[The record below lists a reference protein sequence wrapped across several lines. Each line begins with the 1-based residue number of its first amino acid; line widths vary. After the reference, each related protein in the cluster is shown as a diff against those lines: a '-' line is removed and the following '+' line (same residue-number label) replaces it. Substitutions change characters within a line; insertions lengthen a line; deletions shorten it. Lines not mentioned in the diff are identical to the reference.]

1 MLVKLYP
8 VVTQIHRLSEEIKD
22 NEERLNALNKE
33 TEDLKLNLD
42 RSEEIIQKK
51 IKNSMT
57 V

>member
-8 VVTQIHRLSEEIKD
+8 VVKQIDRLSEEIKD

-42 RSEEIIQKK
+42 RSEEII
-51 IKNSMT
+51 
-57 V
+57 

>member
-42 RSEEIIQKK
+42 RSEEII
-51 IKNSMT
+51 
-57 V
+57 